1 MRKFDI
7 SKLFIIKCI
16 KIVKMPNV
24 RLQLP
29 EKNKLFYS
37 EDDFFYETDL
47 VERYIEEDLNQSV
60 VVYEVDRTKTN
71 VNSVY
76 KEASKG
82 NIRYKAPR
90 ELPCMYEIKDAE
102 LKSFDD
108 KSSTGVYTQDGNLI
122 MFVLTKT
129 MEKYGVEIKRGD
141 YIGVQI
147 DTNRMKYYTVV
158 NDGKVNSANTH
169 MLGGYK
175 PAFRTIECTLVS
187 DISEFNG

>member
-1 MRKFDI
+1 M
-7 SKLFIIKCI
+7 SN
-16 KIVKMPNV
+16 VK
-24 RLQLP
+24 LQLP
-29 EKNKLFYS
+29 TKNNLFYS
-37 EDDFFYETDL
+37 EKDYDYETDL

-60 VVYEVDRTKTN
+60 VVYEVDRKKTN
-71 VNSVY
+71 VNAVY

-102 LKSFDD
+102 IKSFDG
-108 KSSTGVYTQDGNLI
+108 KSSNGVYTQDGNLVI
-122 MFVLTKT
+122 YALTRT
-129 MEKYGVEIKRGD
+129 IEKYGVDIKRGD

-147 DTNRMKYYTVV
+147 DMNRMKYYTVV

-169 MLGGYK
+169 MMGGYK
-175 PAFRTIECTLVS
+175 PAWRTIECTLVS

>member
-90 ELPCMYEIKDAE
+90 ELPCMYEIKDAN

>member
-1 MRKFDI
+1 
-7 SKLFIIKCI
+7 
-16 KIVKMPNV
+16 MPNV

>member
-16 KIVKMPNV
+16 KIIKMPNV

-37 EDDFFYETDL
+37 EEDFFYETDL

-108 KSSTGVYTQDGNLI
+108 KSSTGIYTQDGNLI